1 MQNHMRNKI
10 VETIFD
16 RSHGGLFMVVL
27 TSRCSKK
34 ERKMVFFDLRAP
46 PEEDAFTGAACRV
59 VGSNRNLMVNKT
71 I

>member
-1 MQNHMRNKI
+1 MA
-10 VETIFD
+10 
-16 RSHGGLFMVVL
+16 VL

-34 ERKMVFFDLRAP
+34 ERKDGYLYPFDLQAP